1 MCRGRF
7 KNGFG
12 YILFCVYVVILDEVY
27 FLYGSL
33 RGEQVRWLFERLRR
47 LKVQVFKEKWCDDE
61 RIQIVV
67 MSVIMKDFEKILK
80 YYIFNGEIVKVEG
93 KREINLILDEIV
105 LIDEIIYK
113 YFCNVDF

>member
-1 MCRGRF
+1 
-7 KNGFG
+7 
-12 YILFCVYVVILDEVY
+12 
-27 FLYGSL
+27 
-33 RGEQVRWLFERLRR
+33 
-47 LKVQVFKEKWCDDE
+47 
-61 RIQIVV
+61 
-67 MSVIMKDFEKILK
+67 MKDFEKILK